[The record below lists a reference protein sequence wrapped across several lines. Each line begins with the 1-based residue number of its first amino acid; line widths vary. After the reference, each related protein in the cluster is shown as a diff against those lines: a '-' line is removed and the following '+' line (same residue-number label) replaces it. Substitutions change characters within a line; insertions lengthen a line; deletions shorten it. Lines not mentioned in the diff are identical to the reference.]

1 MKVMYKVVRSLIKG
15 LMYVGVGLLLVI
27 ESYLTGLW
35 LTSSVFAVACA
46 VCSFVAPLPALIAQ
60 HFGVLLL
67 LASTPIAVIIL
78 IYLIVKMSK
87 KEKKPEND

>member
-1 MKVMYKVVRSLIKG
+1 MKAVSKMIRALIKS
-15 LMYVGVGLLLVI
+15 LMYAGAGLLLVV

-46 VCSFVAPLPALIAQ
+46 VCSFITPLPALIVQ

-67 LASTPIAVIIL
+67 LASTPVAVIIL

-87 KEKKPEND
+87 KEKKTKND

>member
-1 MKVMYKVVRSLIKG
+1 MKVVNKIIRGLIKG
-15 LMYVGVGLLLVI
+15 SMYAGAGLLLVI

-46 VCSFVAPLPALIAQ
+46 IHSFISPLPALIVQ

-67 LASTPIAVIIL
+67 LASTPVAVIIL

-87 KEKKPEND
+87 KEKKTKND